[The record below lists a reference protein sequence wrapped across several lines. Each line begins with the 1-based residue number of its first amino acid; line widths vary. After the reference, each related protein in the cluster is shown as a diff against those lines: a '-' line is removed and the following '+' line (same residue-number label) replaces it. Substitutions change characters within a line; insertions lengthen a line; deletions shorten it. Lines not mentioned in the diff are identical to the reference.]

1 MSVLYEPEAVT
12 HDECEVGCSLPSLL
26 RVLPL
31 ASVSLSLSIF
41 ITPSFLPFLLFSPL
55 PSFQGTAHALLL
67 HAHPCEA
74 ARANAVTHTPLCLY
88 LIIGSITGDIFPDNA
103 TEGGEPGRAQPVRW
117 GGGLFLITLNLQNWR
132 SHRMRR
138 MNLIYFPSE
147 APATCSNTPSFTGG
161 PHIFPEQ
168 ILERRVSGGVLAE
181 TNLLAGLMC
190 ISPHPPSPPHHR
202 HSARAY
208 HTGLFVCSRS
218 RF

>member
-1 MSVLYEPEAVT
+1 MSVLYEAAAAT

-31 ASVSLSLSIF
+31 ASVSPSLSIF
-41 ITPSFLPFLLFSPL
+41 IPPSFLPFPPPPS
-55 PSFQGTAHALLL
+55 SFQGSAHALLL

-103 TEGGEPGRAQPVRW
+103 TEGGEPGRAQPVGGR
-117 GGGLFLITLNLQNWR
+117 GGGLFLITWNLQNWR

-161 PHIFPEQ
+161 PHIFPER
-168 ILERRVSGGVLAE
+168 ILEHRMSGG
-181 TNLLAGLMC
+181 GL
-190 ISPHPPSPPHHR
+190 
-202 HSARAY
+202 
-208 HTGLFVCSRS
+208 GGG
-218 RF
+218 